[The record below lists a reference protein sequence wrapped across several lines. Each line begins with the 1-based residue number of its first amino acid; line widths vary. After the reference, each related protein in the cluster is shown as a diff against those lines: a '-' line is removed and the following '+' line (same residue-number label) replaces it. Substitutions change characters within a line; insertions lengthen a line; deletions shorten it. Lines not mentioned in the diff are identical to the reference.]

1 MERFL
6 ACLVASAALLFAGC
20 GRDAV
25 PDGAAAPAPM
35 AAASPAAAAPSVSS
49 VPSGTAGAAPARL
62 GQCAAC
68 HGRDGR
74 STIANVPDLAG
85 RDAGELLD
93 AMAAYLDGRRDYPP
107 MRAML
112 GPVRPA
118 DREALARWYA
128 AQAPVPAP

>member
-1 MERFL
+1 MSPPHGI
-6 ACLVASAALLFAGC
+6 AGSQAADEPG
-20 GRDAV
+20 
-25 PDGAAAPAPM
+25 
-35 AAASPAAAAPSVSS
+35 
-49 VPSGTAGAAPARL
+49 APARL

-85 RDAGELLD
+85 RDAAELLD

-112 GPVRPA
+112 GPIRPA
-118 DREALARWYA
+118 EREALAQWYA
-128 AQAPVPAP
+128 RQPGPPSS

>member
-1 MERFL
+1 MPSPHRTAE
-6 ACLVASAALLFAGC
+6 SQ
-20 GRDAV
+20 
-25 PDGAAAPAPM
+25 
-35 AAASPAAAAPSVSS
+35 PAAEP
-49 VPSGTAGAAPARL
+49 AAPARL

-85 RDAGELLD
+85 RDAAELLD

-112 GPVRPA
+112 GPIRVEE
-118 DREALARWYA
+118 REALANWYA
-128 AQAPVPAP
+128 RQPGPPPS